1 MKTAAHVVIAI
12 LIAVSILATINVQ
25 SSEHDDAVVLINAFT
40 VPSDKL
46 DETIAMWEQ
55 ARDFLQEQPGY
66 ISTALHQS
74 ISPIARYR
82 LINVAQW
89 ESIDA
94 FKAATGKMRAEA
106 NLPRI
111 EGVVAHPDLY
121 TVVRRD

>member
-1 MKTAAHVVIAI
+1 MKTAAHVVIAT
-12 LIAVSILATINVQ
+12 LLALGLFAAISVQ
-25 SSEHDDAVVLINAFT
+25 SSEHGDAVVLINAFT
-40 VPSDKL
+40 VPSEKL

-74 ISPIARYR
+74 VSPIARYR

-89 ESIDA
+89 ESVEA
-94 FKAATGKMRAEA
+94 FKAATEKMRTEA
-106 NLPRI
+106 DLPRV

-121 TVVRRD
+121 TIVRRD